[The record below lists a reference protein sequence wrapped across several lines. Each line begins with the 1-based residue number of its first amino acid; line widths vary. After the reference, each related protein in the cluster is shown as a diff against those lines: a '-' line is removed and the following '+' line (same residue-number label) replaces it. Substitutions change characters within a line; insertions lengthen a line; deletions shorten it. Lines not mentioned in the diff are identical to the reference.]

1 VQKQVLLKYAIVP
14 RHANL
19 DPSALNTSHH
29 GVGIDQ
35 KTDFVSH
42 IFGNEDYTWL
52 PLKSDHDSRPLW
64 ISPENGHIIL
74 EGFSPIAEQAQD
86 FLVAIS
92 EPVSRYATIVYKIPL
107 FIVQDVLMCFRRP
120 AHIHEYKLTPYSLY
134 AAVSVGLETE
144 DIIEVLNRLSK
155 VPVPD
160 SITQFIRQCTLSYG
174 KVKLVLKHNRYYVES
189 AHPETLQMLLKDSSI
204 STGRVYRDEN
214 DQPTNEQNASLT
226 VSSKPTGK
234 DLTIPGIQKG
244 KDAKSDEMDKKK
256 QELEQQRREED
267 KLFGA
272 VVGIDKEDEEE
283 DDEAEQVHSFE
294 IQADQVEV
302 DLNPSAAYQSSCLLT
317 NSLFRISRND
327 VTRSTI
333 LCWRSTTLE
342 MIPLIP
348 ILKLI
353 SNLSL

>member
-1 VQKQVLLKYAIVP
+1 
-14 RHANL
+14 
-19 DPSALNTSHH
+19 
-29 GVGIDQ
+29 
-35 KTDFVSH
+35 
-42 IFGNEDYTWL
+42 
-52 PLKSDHDSRPLW
+52 
-64 ISPENGHIIL
+64 
-74 EGFSPIAEQAQD
+74 
-86 FLVAIS
+86 
-92 EPVSRYATIVYKIPL
+92 
-107 FIVQDVLMCFRRP
+107 
-120 AHIHEYKLTPYSLY
+120 
-134 AAVSVGLETE
+134 
-144 DIIEVLNRLSK
+144 
-155 VPVPD
+155 
-160 SITQFIRQCTLSYG
+160 
-174 KVKLVLKHNRYYVES
+174 
-189 AHPETLQMLLKDSSI
+189 
-204 STGRVYRDEN
+204 
-214 DQPTNEQNASLT
+214 
-226 VSSKPTGK
+226 
-234 DLTIPGIQKG
+234 
-244 KDAKSDEMDKKK
+244 MDKKK